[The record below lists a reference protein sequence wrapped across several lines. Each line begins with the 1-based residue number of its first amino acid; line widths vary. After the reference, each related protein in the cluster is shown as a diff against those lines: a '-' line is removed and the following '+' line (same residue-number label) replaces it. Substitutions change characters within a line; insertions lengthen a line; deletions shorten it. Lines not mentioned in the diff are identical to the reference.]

1 MKDNYYK
8 NGGKGSF
15 TGENLNFYSYSDGAF
30 IGNMNEEKL
39 KNILKKTMESIYT
52 YEKETTRT
60 TNIDVDTAVIELE
73 HLDAEK
79 KIEIKING
87 ETTEYTVQELIDSK
101 VVTQTGS
108 KYYMDLNADM
118 FKNKQ
123 TIEITYYQVS
133 LLNK

>member
-1 MKDNYYK
+1 MKIK
-8 NGGKGSF
+8 E
-15 TGENLNFYSYSDGAF
+15 ENLIFLLKIDENIKKIIKFNGLT
-30 IGNMNEEKL
+30 EEKL

-118 FKNKQ
+118 FKIMQ
-123 TIEITYYQVS
+123 TI
-133 LLNK
+133 